1 MKCMNCEVEAGRRG
15 NRHVKAHEFTCKRIK
30 RQLQTKRKWYGR
42 CEKFWADVEVD
53 SLIPT
58 PDLLEWR
65 PADEY
70 SNNYGHYLA
79 RDLYNRYDGGGSR
92 NDDHDYRSS
101 YTSEKTYVAD
111 PPRSYEPD
119 NSSGWSSSSSSNADT
134 SSWGTGGSSSNTSD
148 SSPPSSSSS
157 SSSD

>member
-1 MKCMNCEVEAGRRG
+1 MKCVNCEVEAGRLG
-15 NRHVKAHEFTCKRIK
+15 NRHVKARKFTCKRIK
-30 RQLQTKRKWYGR
+30 RQLQTKRNWYGR
-42 CEKFWADVEVD
+42 REEFWADLEVD

-70 SNNYGHYLA
+70 EYSNNYG
-79 RDLYNRYDGGGSR
+79 GESR
-92 NDDHDYRSS
+92 NYDHDYRSS
-101 YTSEKTYVAD
+101 YASEKTYISD
-111 PPRSYEPD
+111 LPRSYEPD

-134 SSWGTGGSSSNTSD
+134 SSWGTGGSSSSSNTSD

-157 SSSD
+157 SSD